1 MVAVLGETTG
11 HQALIKLRDRMKND
25 SEGCTILVYV
35 SFVYFDYFLKC
46 LWHIIIIHN
55 GHQIFLIIHTTLI
68 QYLYVQILSLES
80 VQGSAYL
87 H

>member
-35 SFVYFDYFLKC
+35 LFVFFDYCLNC

-55 GHQIFLIIHTTLI
+55 TSNLLGNPYLIL
-68 QYLYVQILSLES
+68 YLYVQILSPES